1 MKNLMLTI
9 FIFFAAIT
17 VSYKAESASTLRN
30 SFSPI
35 IMSGYN
41 NYAPW
46 GYLDK
51 KGNYQTIFQP
61 ILDNIRREFK
71 NVADDRTYDTKDVEN
86 IVRDIRTGEVDLFI
100 GGYNQTKEFEN
111 LHLLFPA
118 VVQNPITFFVLPS
131 KISSIKS
138 IEDISQL
145 KGARFSNEIFSDFI
159 ENKLLEFNLEKVD
172 SGYEMF
178 EKLFTKKID
187 YIISSYYFCMIEAI
201 KLGVSRQISS
211 SKQALWN
218 IPVFVGI
225 SQISPHRDKLARH
238 ISRFFQDDNFISTI
252 KENLRKA
259 MEQFETEY
267 AGVVPPAFEQE
278 TPPKEPTTS
287 KAVDAKNNTKMSN

>member
-1 MKNLMLTI
+1 MKKLMLTI
-9 FIFFAAIT
+9 FIFFAVIT
-17 VSYKAESASTLRN
+17 VSYRAESASALRN
-30 SFSPI
+30 AFSPI
-35 IMSGYN
+35 IISGYN

-51 KGNYQTIFQP
+51 NGKYRTIFQP
-61 ILDNIRREFK
+61 ILDNMRREFK
-71 NVADDRTYDTKDVEN
+71 NVADDRAYDIKDIEN
-86 IVRDIRTGEVDLFI
+86 IAKDIRTGEVDIFI

-118 VVQNPITFFVLPS
+118 VVQNPVTFFVLPS

-138 IEDISQL
+138 LQDITQL
-145 KGARFSNEIFSDFI
+145 KGARFSGEVFSDFI
-159 ENKLLEFNLEKVD
+159 ENKLQDFNLEKVD

-187 YIISSYYFCMIEAI
+187 YIISGYYFCMIEAI
-201 KLGVSRQISS
+201 KLGVSHQISA

-238 ISRFFQDDNFISTI
+238 ISRFFQDENFIATI
-252 KENLRKA
+252 KDNLRKA
-259 MEQFETEY
+259 MEQFETDY
-267 AGVVPPAFEQE
+267 AGVVPPAFEGETSSE
-278 TPPKEPTTS
+278 TPLETTS
-287 KAVDAKNNTKMSN
+287 TSAKNNPETSN